1 MWSTFNCFKHPFFT
15 HHGPARRAVRHRS
28 VNLGLQL
35 EALEDRSLLS
45 AATPSIAIGD
55 IDPMTALHDH
65 ALVGSQESSVTGPE
79 ANGNVISPFA
89 GDAHGVRV
97 IWGESTIV
105 DGSRIATW
113 ALVSPHDST
122 ILAVGATFSLKL
134 AEEMPE
140 PGTGPAHAIASLDF
154 PGFVQET
161 TYFNHLEIQ
170 SNPLGHDTP
179 RGSINPIR
187 NSVPHFDFHFY
198 SIPEE
203 QVWDIPAALP
213 PLPPVAAD
221 RLPPGYIQPGP
232 SILEMGRHSAP
243 VWSLTD
249 PDFLSTIM
257 IAGYLPDG
265 SQMHFLEPMIS
276 QEVLLAGQDF
286 TLPVPVPQTLGQE
299 TLYPTQFEA
308 IFQGDAYSFVFSN
321 FAIVGSPVAVGAVPE
336 PASFVLAGLGV
347 IALLACAGTARRR

>member
-1 MWSTFNCFKHPFFT
+1 MKRHSFAASF
-15 HHGPARRAVRHRS
+15 ALAVLA
-28 VNLGLQL
+28 VLGLVGPV
-35 EALEDRSLLS
+35 
-45 AATPSIAIGD
+45 AAQG
-55 IDPMTALHDH
+55 
-65 ALVGSQESSVTGPE
+65 
-79 ANGNVISPFA
+79 NGM
-89 GDAHGVRV
+89 RV
-97 IWGESTIV
+97 LWGEDAII
-105 DGSRIATW
+105 DGARVVTW
-113 ALVSPHDST
+113 ALVSPPENT
-122 ILAVGATFSLKL
+122 ILAVGVNFSQKL

-154 PGFVQET
+154 PALVQET

-170 SNPLGHDTP
+170 SNAHGHDTP
-179 RGSINPIR
+179 PGSINPIR

-203 QVWDIPAALP
+203 QVWAIPAALP

-249 PDFLSTIM
+249 PNFLSTIM
-257 IAGYLPDG
+257 ILGYLPDG

-286 TLPVPVPQTLGQE
+286 TLPVPVPQTFGQE
-299 TLYPTQFEA
+299 MLYPTQFEA
-308 IFQGDAYSFVFSN
+308 IFQGDAYSFAFSN
-321 FAIVGSPVAVGAVPE
+321 FASVGSPVAVGAGAVPE

-347 IALLACAGTARRR
+347 LALLASAGTARRR